1 MRTCATDVLSIF
13 ASFLLAWFPAQAK
26 RSTAADSGQSLTVVG
41 GCTQQHA
48 FQLDLQPDTGGGPHF
63 VVTNLCAEPLTAF
76 YLETSS
82 SAGGRPTGGQLW
94 DALSPHRSPLAKDGT
109 ISQSLAHVVG
119 QPFSD
124 KIETTAAVWADGG
137 TFGDPEKLKRIFL
150 NRITD
155 LQSYERAI
163 SLVQKGLQ
171 ENWTRDQYVAAWD
184 QENKKA
190 PLTGAAAG
198 MMEVNLWRNSGLD
211 SPSNLRRIM
220 QHFREM
226 FIPYRDVLRQSK
238 PDLNA
243 VGNSNGRTTP

>member
-1 MRTCATDVLSIF
+1 VGRTLAAPF
-13 ASFLLAWFPAQAK
+13 AACQ
-26 RSTAADSGQSLTVVG
+26 
-41 GCTQQHA
+41 
-48 FQLDLQPDTGGGPHF
+48 
-63 VVTNLCAEPLTAF
+63 N
-76 YLETSS
+76 
-82 SAGGRPTGGQLW
+82 
-94 DALSPHRSPLAKDGT
+94 GT

-124 KIETTAAVWADGG
+124 KIEITAAVWADGG

-211 SPSNLRRIM
+211 SQVI
-220 QHFREM
+220 
-226 FIPYRDVLRQSK
+226 YD
-238 PDLNA
+238 A
-243 VGNSNGRTTP
+243 